1 MHSRKILFIF
11 IFLISL
17 ISGSKA
23 QNSLKTSF
31 APHQYLSIQWF
42 GVTFHPGG
50 GSVFMR
56 DNYPLKLDS
65 KAYLVLNI
73 GVAAS
78 YDHDMS
84 KRFFLRAQV
93 GAFMDCA
100 WQKSAYIHV
109 GLHFTAIKLGKHSIN
124 GGLGPMFLVREDW
137 GKFERYR
144 RGDDFFGD
152 RVKNG
157 WQYRLFPLGGELE
170 YLYQMNDNIAFQY
183 SVIPGYPAVIT
194 SKFGVRMKF

>member
-1 MHSRKILFIF
+1 MNLRTLLFA
-11 IFLISL
+11 LSL
-17 ISGSKA
+17 FWVSNIHA
-23 QNSLKTSF
+23 QKDSIQQNKR
-31 APHQYLSIQWF
+31 PQYLSIQWF
-42 GVTFHPGG
+42 GITYHPGG

-56 DNYPLKLDS
+56 DNYPLRLDS
-65 KAYLVLNI
+65 KANFVLNL

-78 YDHDMS
+78 YDMDLS
-84 KRFFLRAQV
+84 KRFFVRTQA
-93 GAFMDCA
+93 GALMDCA
-100 WQKSAYIHV
+100 WQKSAYLHV
-109 GLHFTAIKLGKHSIN
+109 GLHFTALKWGKHSIN

-157 WQYRLFPLGGELE
+157 WQYRFFPIGGEFE
-170 YLYQMNDNIAFQY
+170 YLYQINKKFQFQY

-194 SKFGVRMKF
+194 SKIGVRAKL

>member
-1 MHSRKILFIF
+1 MHLKFSLLATLLFCA
-11 IFLISL
+11 LTLS
-17 ISGSKA
+17 A
-23 QNSLKTSF
+23 QNESKGQTTR
-31 APHQYLSIQWF
+31 PHYLSIQWL
-42 GVTFHPGG
+42 GMTYHPGG

-56 DNYPLKLDS
+56 DNYPMKLDP
-65 KAYLVLNI
+65 KAYLVFNL
-73 GVAAS
+73 GAAAS
-78 YDHDMS
+78 YDVDLS
-84 KRFFLRAQV
+84 KRFFLRSQV

-100 WQKSAYIHV
+100 WQKSAYVHV
-109 GLHFTAIKLGKHSIN
+109 GLHLNVIKWGRSSIN

-157 WQYRLFPLGGELE
+157 WQYRFFPVGGELE
-170 YLYQMNDNIAFQY
+170 YLYQVNNKVQFQY

-194 SKFGVRMKF
+194 SKIGVRIKL